1 MKMKK
6 LVCLALAG
14 VMTLSL
20 AACGSKDKEGGS
32 DKKED

>member
-20 AACGSKDKEGGS
+20 AACGSKGSDGGS
-32 DKKED
+32 E